1 MNRFPSTVAGLDDI
15 LHGGL
20 FEGGVYILEGPPG
33 VGKTT
38 LANQIAYNR
47 ASGGDKTLYVT
58 MLSESHARMV
68 QHMSHQTFFKK
79 SAVNAFVF
87 YLSGYRELE
96 TEGLKGVVSLL
107 RSELARSGA
116 SFLVVDGLVVSAPGI
131 DEGVRQF
138 VHELQSLVSAM
149 NCTCLVLTTGRGNA
163 LSAEQTMVDGIF
175 SFEDQLFRG
184 KAERLVQ
191 VKKFR
196 GSEVVRGRHSF
207 CITNEGLHF
216 FPRLESLPLQPRER
230 LPRVPVALG
239 TREIDE
245 ALGEQGLWAGSMSLA
260 VGESGAGKTTMAY
273 RFAAASSEHEPGLL
287 LLGSSETEADAC
299 ALATM
304 VDVDLEGPLQR
315 GALRIESIG
324 QADESLDE
332 MGHKVLRLVD
342 EIQARRVILDGLA
355 ALADTLAFQERG
367 YRFIG
372 RLLFELRRR
381 GVTALFTLDPAE
393 IAVASGTPLAAG
405 VSALFDNVFW
415 LESLPGEKVAR
426 QLSVRKIRGSQAKAA
441 VVALRD

>member
-1 MNRFPSTVAGLDDI
+1 MKRFPSTVAGLDDI

-47 ASGGDKTLYVT
+47 ASEGDKALYVT

-68 QHMSHQTFFKK
+68 QHMSNQTFFRK

-96 TEGLKGVVSLL
+96 TEGLKGVLSLL
-107 RSELARSGA
+107 RGELARSGA
-116 SFLVVDGLVVSAPGI
+116 TFLVVDGLVVSAPGI

-175 SFEDQLFRG
+175 AFEDQLFRG

-230 LPRVPVALG
+230 RPRLPVALG

-245 ALGEQGLWAGSMSLA
+245 ALSEQGIWAGSMSLA

-273 RFAAASSEHEPGLL
+273 RFAAAASESEPGLL

-299 ALATM
+299 AVATL
-304 VDVDLEGPLQR
+304 VGVDLEGALQR

-342 EIQARRVILDGLA
+342 EVKANRVILDGLA

-405 VSALFDNVFW
+405 VAALFDNVFS
-415 LESLPGEKVAR
+415 LESLPGDKVVR

-441 VVALRD
+441 VFALRD